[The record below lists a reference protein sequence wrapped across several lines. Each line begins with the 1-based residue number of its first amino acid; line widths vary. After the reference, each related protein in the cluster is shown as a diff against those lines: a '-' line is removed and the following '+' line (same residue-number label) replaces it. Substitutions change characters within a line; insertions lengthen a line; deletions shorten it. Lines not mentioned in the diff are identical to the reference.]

1 MTIHWVGT
9 GLSAVPGLRRL
20 LAGKTPAEKTALRNT
35 AALRPIIAR
44 LEEEKGKKS
53 NVNADALLGEL
64 AGDNGD
70 SQAE

>member
-1 MTIHWVGT
+1 MEEIKTF
-9 GLSAVPGLRRL
+9 

-53 NVNADALLGEL
+53 NVDADALLGQLTGE
-64 AGDNGD
+64 
-70 SQAE
+70 AEAE